1 MGIAPPTKMSASGKP
16 AALSR
21 RADGFR
27 DRRRRA
33 RRVAGLDLDHLLVDL
48 ARELSLGF
56 RRHRGRA
63 ALRVH
68 TDRAEQ
74 QE

>member
-1 MGIAPPTKMSASGKP
+1 MSASGKP

-48 ARELSLGF
+48 ARELALGL
-56 RRHRGRA
+56 RRHPRLACEHGGGKRQHQNGGVA
-63 ALRVH
+63 SKR
-68 TDRAEQ
+68 D
-74 QE
+74 